1 MSAHAKSKLG
11 FDELINHTA
20 DIFQALSHPLRLSIC
35 LQLIESERSVSQLCI
50 ALRQQQHSIS
60 QHLALLRKQNMVV
73 ARKVS
78 RQVFYSVGDP
88 RVAKIL
94 RVIGAG
100 LAELNDGDLGAFQA
114 AARPGKPRAASE
126 AGNFSTVFTP
136 TLKLWSKHETTS

>member
-78 RQVFYSVGDP
+78 RQVFYSVDDP
-88 RVAKIL
+88 CVAKVL
-94 RVIGAG
+94 RVIGMS
-100 LAELNDGDLGAFQA
+100 LAELNDDDSGVSQVA
-114 AARPGKPRAASE
+114 ASRGKSQPASE
-126 AGNFSTVFTP
+126 AGNFATVFTP
-136 TLKLWSKHETTS
+136 KVELWSKHEKRK

>member
-88 RVAKIL
+88 QVAKIL
-94 RVIGAG
+94 QVIGAG
-100 LAELNDGDLGAFQA
+100 LAELSDGDMRTARA
-114 AARPGKPRAASE
+114 AARPGKRQAASE
-126 AGNFSTVFTP
+126 AGNFATVFTP
-136 TLKLWSKHETTS
+136 TVKLWSKHDKTH